1 MTAEACQKLHVFE
14 MGFLGQIL
22 GVTRRD
28 RVRNLDIKKQLNIEW
43 DIVNRTQTRRLHYFA
58 HVDYHTEPSM
68 PDCTAQ
74 DPQEDQNCSGLTT
87 SLQLLH
93 CHDTQ

>member
-1 MTAEACQKLHVFE
+1 MTAEACQKLRVFE
-14 MGFLGQIL
+14 MGCLGQIL

-58 HVDYHTEPSM
+58 HVDYLYARLHSTRPTGR
-68 PDCTAQ
+68 PKLFWVDNIAA
-74 DPQEDQNCSGLTT
+74 T
-87 SLQLLH
+87 SALP
-93 CHDTQ
+93 